1 MFCISCG
8 AALPDNAVFCP
19 VCGAGVTNSSKP
31 KSSQLHSLKCTSCGS
46 SSLRKLPAGEYQCE
60 HCGTMLYTDEQDPR
74 KNHET
79 VDAKVAILLSE
90 AAAFAGKKDYTNE
103 LQTLIKAVELAPENN
118 TVLLRL
124 GRAYWQLGSFEKA
137 MEYYRIAEELYPNDP
152 TVYNNIGSTF
162 FKSGHYAEAYE
173 QYGKA
178 IAIINSDPKSACAED
193 IAVFYGNY
201 AYSLGKLGDKK
212 NARKYLSIAKEKG
225 YSKESVNKICEDLHL
240 LRFLI

>member
-1 MFCISCG
+1 MFCKFCG
-8 AALPDNAVFCP
+8 AILPDDATFCP
-19 VCGAGVTNSSKP
+19 ACGVKVTWEARSEASK
-31 KSSQLHSLKCTSCGS
+31 LHTMRCTSCGS
-46 SSLRKLPAGEYQCE
+46 TSLRKLPTGGYRCE
-60 HCGTMLYTDEQDPR
+60 HCGTRLFAEEEKPGKD
-74 KNHET
+74 NGS
-79 VDAKVAILLSE
+79 VDAQVAILLSE
-90 AAAFAGKKDYTNE
+90 AAAFAEKKDYQNE
-103 LQTLIKAVELAPENN
+103 IQALTKAVELSPENN
-118 TVLLRL
+118 TALLRL